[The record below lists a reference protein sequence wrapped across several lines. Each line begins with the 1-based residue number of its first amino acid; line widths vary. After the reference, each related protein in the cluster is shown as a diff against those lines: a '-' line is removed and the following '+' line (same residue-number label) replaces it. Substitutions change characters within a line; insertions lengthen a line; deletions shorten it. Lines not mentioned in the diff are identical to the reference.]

1 MQSNYFKPTALKGL
15 NRIGDVFI
23 PKSGDLPSFSEFGG
37 IEHVDDVIAYTPEE
51 DIASLNMVLGI
62 FSFLP
67 EGMLHWAADQMVA
80 ASNKEGGLAVL
91 LRQLYI
97 GLKGILFS
105 CYYSG
110 KAGRGYDGNNPL
122 DVIGYQVNRVED

>member
-1 MQSNYFKPTALKGL
+1 MQSNYFKPAALQGL

-23 PKSGDLPSFSEFGG
+23 PKSDDWPSFSEFGG
-37 IEHVDDVIAYTPEE
+37 IEYIDDIIAYAPQE
-51 DIASLNMVLGI
+51 DIDSLNMVLGI

-67 EGMLHWAADQMVA
+67 EGLLRWAAGQMVA
-80 ASNKEGGLAVL
+80 ATYRDGLLDGL
-91 LRQLYI
+91 LRQLNI

-110 KAGRGYDGNNPL
+110 KGGHSYAGKNPL
-122 DVIGYQVNRVED
+122 DLVGYNVVRIED

>member
-1 MQSNYFKPTALKGL
+1 MQSDYFKPAALKGL

-23 PKSGDLPSFSEFGG
+23 PGSGDLPSFSEFGG
-37 IEHVDDVIAYTPEE
+37 IEHIDDAIAYAPGK
-51 DIASLNMVLGI
+51 DIDSLNLVLGI

-67 EGMLHWAADQMVA
+67 QCMLRWAVNQMVA
-80 ASNKEGGLAVL
+80 ASYKDGALAAL
-91 LRQLYI
+91 LRQLNI

-110 KAGRGYDGNNPL
+110 KGGSSYAGKNPL
-122 DVIGYQVNRVED
+122 DVIGYSVNRVED

>member
-1 MQSNYFKPTALKGL
+1 MKSNYFKPSALKGL

-23 PKSGDLPSFSEFGG
+23 PKSDDLPSFSEFGG
-37 IEHVDDVIAYTPEE
+37 IEHIDDVIAYAPAE

-67 EGMLHWAADQMVA
+67 EGLLRWAADQMVA
-80 ASNKEGGLAVL
+80 SSYKDGGLAAL
-91 LRQLYI
+91 LRQLNI

-110 KAGRGYDGNNPL
+110 KGGSNYNGKNPL
-122 DVIGYQVNRVED
+122 DVIGYRVNRVED

>member
-1 MQSNYFKPTALKGL
+1 MQSNYFKLSALKGL
-15 NRIGDVFI
+15 NRIGDIFI
-23 PKSGDLPSFSEFGG
+23 PESSDLPSFSEFGG
-37 IEHVDDVIAYTPEE
+37 IEHVDDIIAYTPEE

-67 EGMLHWAADQMVA
+67 ESMLRWTADQMMA
-80 ASNKEGGLAVL
+80 ASNRDGLLDPL
-91 LRQLYI
+91 LRQLNI

-110 KAGRGYDGNNPL
+110 KGGRDFSGRNPL
-122 DVIGYQVNRVED
+122 DVVGYGVNRVED

>member
-1 MQSNYFKPTALKGL
+1 MQSNYFKPAALKGL

-23 PKSGDLPSFSEFGG
+23 PRSGDLPSFSEFGG
-37 IEHVDDVIAYTPEE
+37 IEHIDDVIAYAPKE
-51 DIASLNMVLGI
+51 DIAILNLVLKI

-67 EGMLHWAADQMVA
+67 QGMLRWTADQMVA
-80 ASNKEGGLAVL
+80 ASYKDGALAAL
-91 LRQLYI
+91 LRELNI

-110 KAGRGYDGNNPL
+110 KAGSSYAGKNPL
-122 DVIGYQVNRVED
+122 DVIGYSVNRVED